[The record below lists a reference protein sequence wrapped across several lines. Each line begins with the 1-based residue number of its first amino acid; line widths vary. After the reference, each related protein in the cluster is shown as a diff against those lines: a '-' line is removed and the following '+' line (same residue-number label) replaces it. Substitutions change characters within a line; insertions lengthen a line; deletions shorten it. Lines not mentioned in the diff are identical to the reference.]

1 MSQLATVVRRLA
13 LPALIAAGL
22 VCHATLPAAVPEA
35 AQPADPRVVAATL
48 NDQRD
53 LAVTVYNSDI
63 ALVRDVREVSLPS
76 GIADLRFL
84 DIAATVNP
92 ATVHVRSLSNPSDL
106 ELLEQNYQFDLLD
119 PQRLLRKYVG
129 RDVTLV
135 RSRQVNGTTQMEE
148 VTARLLAFNDA
159 PVWRIGDEIVTGVHA
174 EQYRFPEIPE
184 NLHSRPTLV
193 WRLQNRGPARHRIET
208 AYLAGGMR
216 WNADYVLTVG
226 RDEAKADLEGWV
238 TVTNTS
244 GTSYRNAALQLVAG
258 DLNRVASRQEMAD
271 AMEKMEALRVTAPAA
286 FAREA
291 FSEYHLYSLGRR
303 TTLLENETKQIAL
316 LGGGGI
322 PVQNLYVVNGQH
334 HYYRNRHAPGSPIRD
349 QVRVFYR
356 FRNSEASG
364 LGVPMPAG
372 VVRVYQADSKGHVQF
387 AGEDRIGH
395 TPGDEEITLQIG
407 TAFDIVAERKQT
419 DWTRISDRVYELAFE
434 ITLRNHKETPIRVE
448 VNEPLGGDWDLLS
461 STHPHTKTEAFA
473 ARFVV
478 PVPAGGES
486 VLRYRVRTRW

>member
-1 MSQLATVVRRLA
+1 MSQLQTAARRAA

-22 VCHATLPAAVPEA
+22 ACYATLPTATPEA
-35 AQPADPRVVAATL
+35 AQPADPRVIAATL
-48 NDQRD
+48 NDQHD
-53 LAVTVYNSDI
+53 LAVTVYNSNI
-63 ALVRDVREVSLPS
+63 ALVRDVRDVSLPS
-76 GIADLRFL
+76 GTADLRFL

-92 ATVHVRSLSNPSDL
+92 ATVHFRSLSSPTDL

-135 RSRQVNGTTQMEE
+135 RSRQENGTTRTEE
-148 VTARLLAFNDA
+148 VTARLLAYNDA
-159 PVWRIGDEIVTGVHA
+159 PVWRIGDEIVTGLHA

-193 WRLQNRGPARHRIET
+193 WRLQNNGPAQHRIET

-226 RDEAKADLEGWV
+226 RDDAKADLDGWV

-258 DLNRVASRQEMAD
+258 DLNRVVGRQEMAD
-271 AMEKMEALRVTAPAA
+271 AMEKSEAVRMAAPAA

-291 FSEYHLYSLGRR
+291 FSEYHLYALGRR
-303 TTLLENETKQIAL
+303 TTLYENETKQIAL
-316 LGGGGI
+316 LGGAGI
-322 PVQNLYVVNGQH
+322 PVQKLYVVNGQH
-334 HYYRNRHAPGSPIRD
+334 VYYRNPQAPGSPIKD

-356 FRNSEASG
+356 FMNAEASG

-372 VVRVYQADSKGHVQF
+372 VVRVYQADSKGRVQF
-387 AGEDRIGH
+387 AGEDRVGH
-395 TPGDEEITLQIG
+395 TPKDEEITLQIG

-419 DWTRISDRVYELAFE
+419 NWTRVADRVYEMAYA
-434 ITLRNHKETPIRVE
+434 IALRNHKETPIRVE
-448 VNEPLGGDWDLLS
+448 VNEPIGGDWEMLS
-461 STHPHTKTEAFA
+461 STHPHTKTDAFA

-486 VLRYRVRTRW
+486 VLRYRVRVRW